1 MVTQETGFGKTGS
14 GGARLATRVP
24 VAGADGV
31 WLQDSP
37 RNRMIINSV
46 VTMDRISLDEIRR
59 LWQERVV
66 EADGGERYPRF
77 TRKVVKVGG
86 RFHWEEE
93 SQYDIARHIV
103 PAPANV
109 RTVEELQDYVSSLA
123 ETPLPDDR
131 PLWQIQHIEDFEDGS
146 SSFIT
151 RIHHCMGD
159 GLALVPVLFSVMDAT
174 QTNMSLPGDKVGK
187 RKQSKLALAAKLPI
201 FGPWV
206 LAQKMA
212 WRADRSQVHGPE
224 LSGTKRVAW
233 TRKFPLEQVK
243 AVKNRFEATVNDVL
257 MAAVAGAFQRYLEK
271 AEGVVPERIRA
282 SMPVSVRAAG
292 ERPQMNNRFAAV
304 LLELPAGMKDVRARV
319 AETKRRMD
327 ALKRSVEPLVTYG
340 LASLLLR
347 TMPQGMSSRLID
359 FLANKCTCVVTNV
372 PGPQEDLYIGGRRLR
387 SMIFWVPQ
395 RAKIG
400 IGISIFSFA
409 GNVQVGVIAD
419 TSLLPDSR
427 EFVRAFEEELEHM
440 LEVAGV
446 A

>member
-1 MVTQETGFGKTGS
+1 
-14 GGARLATRVP
+14 
-24 VAGADGV
+24 
-31 WLQDSP
+31 
-37 RNRMIINSV
+37 MIINSV
-46 VTMDRISLDEIRR
+46 VTMDRISLEEIRR
-59 LWQERVV
+59 LWQSRVV
-66 EADGGERYPRF
+66 DADGGERYPRF
-77 TRKVVKVGG
+77 TRKVVKVSG
-86 RFHWEEE
+86 RFHWEDE
-93 SQYDIARHIV
+93 SQYEVARHIV

-109 RTVEELQDYVSSLA
+109 RTSEELQDYVSSLA

-131 PLWQIQHIEDFEDGS
+131 PLWQIQHVESFEGGAS
-146 SSFIT
+146 AFIT

-159 GLALVPVLFSVMDAT
+159 GLALVPVLFSVMDAS
-174 QTNMSLPGDKVGK
+174 QADIALPGDKVAK
-187 RKQSKLALAAKLPI
+187 RKQSKLALAAKLPVL
-201 FGPWV
+201 GPWV

-212 WRADRSQVHGPE
+212 WRADRSPVHGPE

-233 TRKFPLEQVK
+233 TRKFPVDQIK

-271 AEGVVPERIRA
+271 SEGTVPDRIRA
-282 SMPVSVRAAG
+282 SMPVSVRAKG

-304 LLELPAGMKDVRARV
+304 LLELPAGTKDVRARV

-340 LASLLLR
+340 LASFLLK

-372 PGPQEDLYIGGRRLR
+372 PGPQQDLFIGGRRLR

-409 GNVQVGVIAD
+409 GSVQVGVIAD
-419 TSLLPDSR
+419 TKLLPDTR
-427 EFVRAFEEELEHM
+427 EFVRAFEDELEHM
-440 LEVAGV
+440 IQTAGLELQTGSLEPEADEGNK
-446 A
+446 AP